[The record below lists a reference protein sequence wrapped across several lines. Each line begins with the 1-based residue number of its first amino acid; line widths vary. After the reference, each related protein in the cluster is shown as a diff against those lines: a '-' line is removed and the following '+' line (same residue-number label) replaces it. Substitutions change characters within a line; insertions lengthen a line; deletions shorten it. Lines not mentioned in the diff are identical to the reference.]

1 MKKGSLIIFPTD
13 TIYGIGAKINDN
25 EGINKI
31 YKLKKRD
38 FSKPLSV
45 LFADLSQVRHLVKI
59 NSTSRKLINY
69 FWPGPLTLILKTTS
83 FYKKKNKENNLGIRQ
98 PKHPLALK
106 LLKKHGPLKT
116 TSVNISGFP
125 PLNNYKVIRQIY
137 EKKVDYI
144 FYSSNQNL
152 SKLSST
158 VLDLQLNNN
167 FKILREGS
175 ITKEMIYKVIYNY

>member
-13 TIYGIGAKINDN
+13 TIYGIAAKINDN

-31 YKLKKRD
+31 YELKKRD

-45 LFADLSQVRHLVKI
+45 LIADLSQVRNFVKI
-59 NSTSRKLINY
+59 NSISRKLMNY

-83 FYKKKNKENNLGIRQ
+83 FYKKKNKEKNLGIRQ
-98 PKHPLALK
+98 PKNLLALK
-106 LLKKHGPLKT
+106 LLKKYGPLKT
-116 TSVNISGFP
+116 TSVNISGLP
-125 PLNNYKVIRQIY
+125 PLNNYKVICQKY

-144 FYSSNQNL
+144 FYNSDKNL
-152 SKLSST
+152 SKLPST
-158 VLDLQLNNN
+158 VLDLQFNNN

-175 ITKEMIYKVIYNY
+175 ITKKMIYKVIYNY

>member
-31 YKLKKRD
+31 YKLKKRS
-38 FSKPLSV
+38 FSKPLSI
-45 LFADLSQVRHLVKI
+45 LFYDLSQIRQFVKI
-59 NSTSRKLINY
+59 NATSKKLMNH

-83 FYKKKNKENNLGIRQ
+83 FYKKKNKEKNLGIRQ
-98 PKHPLALK
+98 PKHLLALK
-106 LLKKHGPLKT
+106 LLKKYGPLKT

-125 PLNNYKVIRQIY
+125 PLNNYKVIFEKY

-144 FYSSNQNL
+144 FYDSEKNL

-175 ITKEMIYKVIYNY
+175 ITKKMIYKVIYNY